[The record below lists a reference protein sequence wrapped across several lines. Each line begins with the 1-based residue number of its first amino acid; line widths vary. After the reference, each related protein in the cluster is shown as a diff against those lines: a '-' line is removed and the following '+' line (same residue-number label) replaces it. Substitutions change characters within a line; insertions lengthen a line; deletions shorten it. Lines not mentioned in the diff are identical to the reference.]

1 MRLWQRYWF
10 APAPYLDLAVI
21 RIIAVAMQLFLMFLY
36 GDTLVTLRERA
47 ALPSEYWDPP
57 ILLNLINLPFGW
69 GFRPSSEVLSLLY
82 SAGIVAGLFALVGCL
97 TNVAL
102 IVFAATSIYLQA
114 FLYSFG
120 DYHHP
125 EAVMMVALGALA
137 LSPSGRAL
145 SVDAW
150 FGRRRARRGGELLT
164 ETSEFAGWPIK
175 LIQWFFVLMYISAV
189 WSKLSA
195 SGLDWANG
203 FTLQFY
209 LARDGLRWDSL
220 FGYWLSHYHTMIL
233 MGQYGVLLF
242 QATFVLPVIFP
253 KLRWIYV
260 PAGLLLHIGIYLTLK
275 APFFQWIA
283 LYAVFIPWTD
293 AIRLLR
299 SRWRPLPVSAR
310 RPGSEGA
317 PAGLGGD

>member
-1 MRLWQRYWF
+1 MHLWQRYWF
-10 APAPYLDLAVI
+10 AQTPYLDLAVL
-21 RIIAVAMQLFLMFLY
+21 RIVAVSMQLFWTIVYADLF
-36 GDTLVTLRERA
+36 GSIQQVA
-47 ALPSEYWDPP
+47 ALPNEYWDPP
-57 ILLNLINLPFGW
+57 ILLNLINLPLGW
-69 GFRPSSEVLSLLY
+69 GFRPSFEFLNLLYYLSL
-82 SAGIVAGLFALVGCL
+82 VAGLLALIGGL

-102 IVFAATSIYLQA
+102 FVFAATSVYLQA

-137 LSPSGRAL
+137 LSPSGHAL

-150 FGRRRARRGGELLT
+150 FRRRRARRNGEWPT
-164 ETSEFAGWPIK
+164 QSSDFAGWPIK

-203 FTLQFY
+203 FTLQYY

-220 FGYWLSHYHTMIL
+220 LGYWMSHYHTLIL
-233 MGQYGVLLF
+233 MAQYGVLLF
-242 QATFVLPVIFP
+242 QGSFALAVVFP

-260 PAGLLLHIGIYLTLK
+260 PVGLLLHIGIYLTLK

-283 LYAVFIPWTD
+283 LYVVFIPWAEALQLVRT
-293 AIRLLR
+293 RLGTP
-299 SRWRPLPVSAR
+299 SRGLSA
-310 RPGSEGA
+310 PEGK
-317 PAGLGGD
+317 AG